1 VEKNRELNVTIRP
14 ASRSNLCV
22 LILLGIFLCQPRH
35 LSGQVSANPLTE
47 QQVRDKATALLQQ
60 MTPDEKI
67 AQLSQLPG
75 LPAPEFR
82 ENVSLTMEE
91 ILKKVGAGSILW
103 VSDPKEINRLQHV
116 VVEQSRL
123 HIPVLFGLDVIHGYH
138 TIFPA
143 PIAMASSWDTKMV
156 EGAQAVA
163 AQEARAAGI
172 QWTFAPMVDIARD
185 ARWGRMVE
193 GAGEDPFLGAAM
205 ARAQVLGFQGKQP
218 GAPDRVLACVKHFAG
233 YGAADGGRDYD
244 SSYIPEEEMWNI
256 YLPPFKAALDAGV
269 GSVMS
274 AYMDLNDVPASGNP
288 WLLDEVLRKSW
299 GFQGFVVSD
308 AFAVRSLVT
317 HGYARDNQ
325 DGAYK
330 AFTAGLNMD
339 MASGVYLKYLP
350 IELQQGHIS
359 MQQIDNAV
367 LPILE
372 TKFRMGLFEHPYA
385 DESRRETVLNDPTH
399 GQMARAAVQRSTVL
413 LRNDGALL
421 PLDKTGLGKTG
432 RTIHSIAVIGPLG
445 DADADLLSMW
455 GAMTKPGP
463 TVSVLQGIREKVGSA
478 MSVAYAHGPNLT
490 RQFPSPFENI
500 PIVPMK
506 EQPAQTPREE
516 QQAIQ
521 DAVAL
526 ARRSDVAVVVL
537 GEIDLMSAEYASRS
551 SLRLSNGQEEL
562 LEAVAGT
569 GKPVVLVLINGRPL
583 DITWAADHIPAILE
597 AWYPGSEGGH
607 GIADLLFGDANPSG
621 HLPVSWPRSAG
632 QLPLYYNHNLTQNP
646 ETAPN
651 FKSRYW
657 DLPSTPLYPFGYGL
671 SYTTFSFD
679 NLEVTPTAR
688 VGGKIVG
695 ETSVGGTSKETIEV
709 WADVTNTGSRAGDTV
724 VQLYIHQR
732 AGSASRPVRQLK
744 GFERVTLEPGAKG
757 TVHFTLTK
765 DELQFWSP
773 IEKKWVVEPEQFDVW
788 VGEDSSAKLH
798 GEFRLTE

>member
-1 VEKNRELNVTIRP
+1 MRRRM
-14 ASRSNLCV
+14 ASCGWVSCSVVMGV
-22 LILLGIFLCQPRH
+22 LLSLLCQP
-35 LSGQVSANPLTE
+35 GQGAGQTSSSSLPSSPTDQRVREKANS
-47 QQVRDKATALLQQ
+47 LLRQ
-60 MTPDEKI
+60 MTLDEKI

-75 LPAPEFR
+75 IPAPEFR
-82 ENVSLTMEE
+82 ENVKQPMEDV
-91 ILKKVGAGSILW
+91 LKQFGAGSILW

-116 VVEQSRL
+116 AVEQSRL

-156 EGAQAVA
+156 EDAQAVA
-163 AQEARAAGI
+163 AGEARAAGI

-244 SSYIPEEEMWNI
+244 SSYIPEEELWNI

-288 WLLDEVLRKSW
+288 WLLHDVLRDSW
-299 GFQGFVVSD
+299 NFQGFVVSD
-308 AFAVRSLVT
+308 AFAVRNLVT
-317 HGYARDNQ
+317 HGYARDPQ
-325 DGAYK
+325 DAAHK

-339 MASGVYLKYLP
+339 MASGTYLKYLP
-350 IELQQGHIS
+350 MEIQQGRIS
-359 MQQIDNAV
+359 VQQIDNAV

-372 TKFRMGLFEHPYA
+372 TKFRMGLFEHPYI
-385 DESRRETVLNDPTH
+385 DESRIEQTLNDPAH
-399 GQMARAAVQRSTVL
+399 RQLARRAVQRSTIL
-413 LRNDGALL
+413 LRNEGALL
-421 PLDKTGLGKTG
+421 PLDKTGK
-432 RTIHSIAVIGPLG
+432 TIHSIAVIGPLG
-445 DADADLLSMW
+445 DAELDLLSMW

-463 TVSVLQGIREKVGSA
+463 TVSVVQGIREKVGSA
-478 MSVAYAHGPNLT
+478 VNVSYAHGPNLT
-490 RQFPSPFENI
+490 RKFPSPFEGI
-500 PIVPMK
+500 PIVPLK
-506 EQPAQTPREE
+506 EQPAQTPQEAE
-516 QQAIQ
+516 QAIQ
-521 DAVAL
+521 DALAV
-526 ARRSDVAVVVL
+526 ARRSDVAVLVL

-551 SLRLSNGQEEL
+551 SLKLSNGQEEL
-562 LEAVAGT
+562 LEAVTAT

-583 DITWAADHIPAILE
+583 DITWASEHVSAILE
-597 AWYPGSEGGH
+597 AWYPGNEGGH
-607 GIADLLFGDANPSG
+607 GIADVLFGDANPSG
-621 HLPVSWPRSAG
+621 HLPVSWPRSTG

-657 DLPSTPLYPFGYGL
+657 DILSTPLYPFGYGL

-679 NLEVTPTAR
+679 NLELTPTAR
-688 VGGKIVG
+688 AGDTIDV
-695 ETSVGGTSKETIEV
+695 SV
-709 WADVTNTGSRAGDTV
+709 DVANTGSRAGDAV

-744 GFERVTLEPGAKG
+744 GFERVTLEPGAKR
-757 TVHFTLTK
+757 TVHFTLGK

-773 IEKKWVVEPEQFDVW
+773 AGKKWVVETEQFDVW
-788 VGEDSSAKLH
+788 VGENSNATLH
-798 GEFRLTE
+798 GAFRLTE

>member
-1 VEKNRELNVTIRP
+1 
-14 ASRSNLCV
+14 
-22 LILLGIFLCQPRH
+22 
-35 LSGQVSANPLTE
+35 
-47 QQVRDKATALLQQ
+47 
-60 MTPDEKI
+60 MTLDEKI

-75 LPAPEFR
+75 IPAPEFR
-82 ENVSLTMEE
+82 ENVKQPMEDV
-91 ILKKVGAGSILW
+91 LKQFGAGSILW

-116 VVEQSRL
+116 AVEQSRL

-156 EGAQAVA
+156 EDAQAVA
-163 AQEARAAGI
+163 AEEARAAGI

-244 SSYIPEEEMWNI
+244 SSYIPEEELWNI

-288 WLLDEVLRKSW
+288 WLLHDVLRDSW
-299 GFQGFVVSD
+299 NFQGFVVSD
-308 AFAVRSLVT
+308 AFAVRNLVT
-317 HGYARDNQ
+317 HGYARDPQ
-325 DGAYK
+325 DAAHK

-339 MASGVYLKYLP
+339 MASGTYLKYLP
-350 IELQQGHIS
+350 MEIQQGRIS
-359 MQQIDNAV
+359 VQQIDNAV

-372 TKFRMGLFEHPYA
+372 TKFRMGLFEHPYI
-385 DESRRETVLNDPTH
+385 DESRIEQTLNDPAH
-399 GQMARAAVQRSTVL
+399 RQLARRAVQRSTIL
-413 LRNDGALL
+413 LRNEGALL
-421 PLDKTGLGKTG
+421 PLDKTGK
-432 RTIHSIAVIGPLG
+432 TIHSIAVIGPLG
-445 DADADLLSMW
+445 DAELDLLSMW

-463 TVSVLQGIREKVGSA
+463 TVSVVQGIREKVGSA
-478 MSVAYAHGPNLT
+478 VNVSYAHGPNLT
-490 RQFPSPFENI
+490 RKFPSPFEGI
-500 PIVPMK
+500 PIVPLK
-506 EQPAQTPREE
+506 EQPAQTPQEAE
-516 QQAIQ
+516 QAIQ
-521 DAVAL
+521 DALAV
-526 ARRSDVAVVVL
+526 ARRSDVAVLVL

-551 SLRLSNGQEEL
+551 SLKLSNGQEEL
-562 LEAVAGT
+562 LEAVTAT

-583 DITWAADHIPAILE
+583 DITWASEHVSAILE
-597 AWYPGSEGGH
+597 AWYPGNEGGH
-607 GIADLLFGDANPSG
+607 GIADVLFGDANPSG
-621 HLPVSWPRSAG
+621 HLPVSWPRSTG

-657 DLPSTPLYPFGYGL
+657 DILSTPLYPFGHGL

-679 NLEVTPTAR
+679 NLMVTPTAR
-688 VGGKIVG
+688 
-695 ETSVGGTSKETIEV
+695 
-709 WADVTNTGSRAGDTV
+709 AGDTIDVSADVANTGGRTGDAV

-744 GFERVTLEPGAKG
+744 GFERVTLEPGAKR
-757 TVHFTLTK
+757 TVHFTLGK
-765 DELQFWSP
+765 DELRFWSP
-773 IEKKWVVEPEQFDVW
+773 AAKKWVVETEQFDVW
-788 VGEDSSAKLH
+788 VGENSNATLH
-798 GEFRLTE
+798 GAFRLTE